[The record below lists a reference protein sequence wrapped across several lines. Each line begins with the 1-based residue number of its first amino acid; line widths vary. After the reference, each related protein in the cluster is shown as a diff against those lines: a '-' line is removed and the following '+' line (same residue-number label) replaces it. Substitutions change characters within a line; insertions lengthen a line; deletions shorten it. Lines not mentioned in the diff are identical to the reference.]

1 MNSLRS
7 LILVFFLAVF
17 LTADGFVLITRA
29 QIQPKS
35 TMALFKEAR
44 DFVNVK
50 ARAHQSAGKRLTR
63 ERMGSFQKQK
73 KSFAKRTAK
82 VVAARTDLTETDY
95 YYLGRLYFIAEDH
108 KRSTDAM
115 KTFFGKNPDGA
126 NSEMAQSARSFAI
139 ISASRVKRSEDAE
152 KFFMD
157 WQSGTPIDKSQKPF
171 LQSVLSVGLFKDKE
185 YEKAVKHALDAFET
199 LKTANPTNPKE
210 IRDNEKIYM
219 RLVEVLALGY
229 KKTKNKDNALAV
241 LAEARVRSFA
251 LPSAALYRKVMDFV
265 EGSGF
270 SEKKLMRKVESL
282 GSGNPAPE
290 IEFVDWLRR
299 EPANV
304 SDYRGKIVLLDFWAT
319 WCGPCISTFPRLRKW
334 QKKYKEKG
342 FEIVGVAK
350 YYGQAD
356 GKRMTPLQEL
366 DYIDRFAKKYKL
378 NYPIAVAEGGEDSK
392 KYGINAYPTT
402 LLLDRN
408 GIVRYIGIGAGS
420 EEIRNLE
427 GMIKKLIKED
437 SLIASQK

>member
-1 MNSLRS
+1 MKSSRFHG
-7 LILVFFLAVF
+7 LVFFLAVF
-17 LTADGFVLITRA
+17 LIADSFVLFTHA

-35 TMALFKEAR
+35 TMVLFKEAR
-44 DFVNVK
+44 DFVNIK
-50 ARAHQSAGKRLTR
+50 ARNLQSKGKRLTR
-63 ERMGSFQKQK
+63 DRMNSLTKQK

-82 VVAARTDLTETDY
+82 KVAARSNLSETDY

-115 KTFFGKNPDGA
+115 KTFFEKNPEGA
-126 NSEMAQSARSFAI
+126 NPEMAQSARTFAI
-139 ISASRVKRSEDAE
+139 ISASQARRSGDAE

-157 WQSGTPIDKSQKPF
+157 WQNNTPIDKSQQPF

-185 YEKAVKHALDAFET
+185 YEKAVKHSLEAFET
-199 LKTANPTNPKE
+199 LKTANPTNPKK

-219 RLVEVLALGY
+219 RLIEVLALSY
-229 KKTKNKDNALAV
+229 KKTKNKDNARAI

-265 EGSGF
+265 EGSRF
-270 SEKKLMRKVESL
+270 SEKKLMQKFKSL

-299 EPANV
+299 DPANL

-334 QKKYKEKG
+334 QKKYRDKG
-342 FEIVGVAK
+342 FEIVGVTK

-356 GKRMTPLQEL
+356 GKRMTPVQEL

-378 NYPIAVAEGGEDSK
+378 NYPIAIAERGEDSK

-437 SLIASQK
+437 SQIASQN